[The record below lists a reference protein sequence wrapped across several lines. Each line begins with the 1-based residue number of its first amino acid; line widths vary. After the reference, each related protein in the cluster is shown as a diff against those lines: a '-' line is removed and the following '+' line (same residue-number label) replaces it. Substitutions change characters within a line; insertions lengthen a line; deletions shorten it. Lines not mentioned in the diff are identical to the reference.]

1 MDSLP
6 PPQACGGIKEITMII
21 SRLNHI
27 TFSYPTQLV
36 LDDLSWDIHSDRV
49 VGLLGVNGCG
59 KSTLLKLLVDQLR
72 PDSGTIITEKWAK
85 VRYLEQEPFLEDD
98 STVWQTAY
106 RSNKEILAIETELR
120 KIEAAMA
127 EPANYLDENKLARL
141 VTRQQHLLQELEHL
155 GGLNYES
162 RVTTTLAEFGFEPSQ
177 FGLPIRLLS
186 GGQKKLLA
194 LAGIALDNPNILLL
208 DEPDNHLDIEGKD
221 LLQRFI
227 NRFNGAVIL
236 VTHDRYVLDLVVD
249 EIAEL
254 EAGRLAFYP
263 GNYSEFAFEKERRHQ
278 IEQHHYEI
286 QQKEINRLE
295 EAANRLLTWG
305 RTYDNEKLIKRGF
318 AILKRIEHMDKLEKP
333 PEPGPQMDLSL
344 TGWRGS
350 EIVLR
355 LENLS
360 HAFPENEKGAALTL
374 FTEADLE
381 LRHGERVGLVGPNG
395 CGKSMLIKFIR
406 EEVQHDSGRIYL
418 GPSVQSAYYAQ
429 QHETL
434 DPKKTIIQ
442 TIQDARSMSDQRA
455 VAFLTKFRY
464 TYQQMRD
471 LVGNLS
477 GGERSRLQL
486 AQMMLSGANF
496 LMMDEPTNH
505 LDIAS
510 AEVLEEQLAEFL
522 GAILIVSH
530 DRYFLDRVCT
540 RIVAVENKKLVSY
553 PGNYSSYLQRSK
565 SG

>member
-1 MDSLP
+1 
-6 PPQACGGIKEITMII
+6 MII

-36 LDDLSWDIHSDRV
+36 LDDLNWDIHSDRV

-72 PDSGTIITEKWAK
+72 PDNGTLITEKWAK
-85 VRYLEQEPFLEDD
+85 VRYLEQEPFLNDD
-98 STVWQTAY
+98 NTVWESAY
-106 RSNKEILAIETELR
+106 GANKEILAIDTELKR
-120 KIEAAMA
+120 VEIAMA
-127 EPANYLDENKLARL
+127 LPENYLDEHKLSRL
-141 VTRQQHLLQELEHL
+141 ITHQQHLLEEYDHH

-162 RVTTTLAEFGFEPSQ
+162 RVVTTLADFGFDESQ
-177 FGLPIRLLS
+177 FDLPIRLLS

-227 NRFNGAVIL
+227 NRFDGAVIL
-236 VTHDRYVLDLVVD
+236 VTHDRYLLDLVVE

-254 EAGRLAFYP
+254 EAGKLAFYP

-278 IEQHHYEI
+278 IAQKHFDI
-286 QQKEINRLE
+286 QQKEIKRLE

-318 AILKRIEHMDKLEKP
+318 AILKRIEHMDKLDKP
-333 PEPGPQMDLSL
+333 PETGPQMDLAL

-350 EIVLR
+350 DIVLR
-355 LENLS
+355 LEDLS
-360 HAFPENEKGAALTL
+360 HTFPEDENGSALTL
-374 FTEADLE
+374 FTKANLE
-381 LRHGERVGLVGPNG
+381 LRHAERIGLVGPNG
-395 CGKSMLIKFIR
+395 SGKSMLIKFIR
-406 EEVQHDSGRIYL
+406 EEVQHDSGRIYM

-464 TYQQMRD
+464 SYQQMRD

-486 AQMMLSGANF
+486 AKMMLSGANF

-510 AEVLEEQLAEFL
+510 AEVLEEQLAEFVGSL
-522 GAILIVSH
+522 LIVSH

-540 RIVAVENKKLVSY
+540 RIVAVEDTRLVSY
-553 PGNYSSYLQRSK
+553 PGNYSDYLDHRNR
-565 SG
+565 G

>member
-1 MDSLP
+1 
-6 PPQACGGIKEITMII
+6 MII

-49 VGLLGVNGCG
+49 VGLLGVNGSG
-59 KSTLLKLLVDQLR
+59 KSTLLKLLVDVIR
-72 PDSGTIITEKWAK
+72 PDSGTIVTERWAK
-85 VRYLEQEPFLEDD
+85 VRYLEQEPFLDENT
-98 STVWQTAY
+98 TVWDCAY
-106 RSNKEILAIETELR
+106 NANQGILRIDHELKHIE
-120 KIEAAMA
+120 EALSLP
-127 EPANYLDENKLARL
+127 ENYLDEKKLSRL
-141 VTRQQHLLQELEHL
+141 VNRQQHLLAEFDHH

-162 RVTTTLAEFGFEPSQ
+162 RVITTLADFGFDQSQ
-177 FGLPIRLLS
+177 FELPIRLLS

-194 LAGIALDNPNILLL
+194 LTGIALDNPNILLL
-208 DEPDNHLDIEGKD
+208 DEPDNHLDIDGKD
-221 LLQRFI
+221 KLQRFI
-227 NRFNGAVIL
+227 NRFSGAVIL
-236 VTHDRYVLDLVVD
+236 VTHDRYLLDLVVE

-254 EAGRLAFYP
+254 EAGKLAFYP
-263 GNYSEFAFEKERRHQ
+263 GSYSEFAFEKERRHQ
-278 IEQHHYEI
+278 IAQKHFDI
-286 QQKEINRLE
+286 QQKEIKRLE

-318 AILKRIEHMDKLEKP
+318 AIMKRIEQMDKVEKP
-333 PEPGPQMDLSL
+333 PEAGPQMDLSL

-350 EIVLR
+350 DIVLR

-360 HAFPENEKGAALTL
+360 HAFPDDENGSALTL
-374 FTEADLE
+374 FTEANLE

-406 EEVQHDSGRIYL
+406 EEVQHDCGRIYI

-434 DPKKTIIQ
+434 DPQKTLIQ

-464 TYQQMRD
+464 SYEQMRD
-471 LVGNLS
+471 PVGNLS

-486 AQMMLSGANF
+486 AKMMLSGANF

-510 AEVLEEQLAEFL
+510 SDLLDVHLAEFVGSL
-522 GAILIVSH
+522 LIVSH
-530 DRYFLDRVCT
+530 DRYFLDRFCT
-540 RIVAVENKKLVSY
+540 RIVAVEETKLVSY
-553 PGNYSSYLQRSK
+553 SGNYSNYLEQRNR
-565 SG
+565 G

>member
-1 MDSLP
+1 
-6 PPQACGGIKEITMII
+6 MII

-27 TFSYPTQLV
+27 TFSYPTQLI

-49 VGLLGVNGCG
+49 VGLLGVNGSG
-59 KSTLLKLLVDQLR
+59 KSTLLKLLIDELR

-85 VRYLEQEPFLEDD
+85 VRYLEQEPFLKED
-98 STVWQTAY
+98 STVWESAY
-106 RSNKEILAIETELR
+106 SANAEILKVDTEL
-120 KIEAAMA
+120 KQIEEALTQP
-127 EPANYLDENKLARL
+127 ENYMDEKKLTRL
-141 VTRQQHLLQELEHL
+141 MTRQQHLLEIYERQ

-162 RVTTTLAEFGFEPSQ
+162 RVVTTLADFGFDESQ
-177 FGLPIRLLS
+177 HKLTIQQLS

-221 LLQRFI
+221 LLQRYI

-236 VTHDRYVLDLVVD
+236 VTHDRYLLDLVVE
-249 EIAEL
+249 EIVEL
-254 EAGRLAFYP
+254 EAGKLASYP
-263 GNYSEFAFEKERRHQ
+263 GNYSEFAFEKERRAQ
-278 IEQHHYEI
+278 IAVHHYEV
-286 QQKEINRLE
+286 QQKEIKRLE

-305 RTYDNEKLIKRGF
+305 RTYDNEKLIYRGF
-318 AILKRIEHMDKLEKP
+318 AILKRIEHMDKIEKP
-333 PEPGPQMDLSL
+333 PETGPQMDLSL

-350 EIVLR
+350 DIVLR
-355 LENLS
+355 LEDLS
-360 HAFPENEKGAALTL
+360 HAFPEDEKGAALTL
-374 FTEADLE
+374 FTAANLE

-406 EEVQHDSGRIYL
+406 EEVQHDSGRIYM

-464 TYQQMRD
+464 SYQQMRD

-486 AQMMLSGANF
+486 AKMMLSGANF

-510 AEVLEEQLAEFL
+510 AEVLEEQLAEFVGSL
-522 GAILIVSH
+522 LIVSH

-540 RIVAVENKKLVSY
+540 RIVAVEETKLVSY
-553 PGNYSSYLQRSK
+553 TGNYSQYLDAK
-565 SG
+565 TK

>member
-1 MDSLP
+1 
-6 PPQACGGIKEITMII
+6 MII

-36 LDDLSWDIHSDRV
+36 LNDLSWDIHSDRV

-59 KSTLLKLLVDQLR
+59 KSTLLKLMVDILR

-85 VRYLEQEPFLEDD
+85 VRYLEQEPFLDD
-98 STVWQTAY
+98 ESTVWTIAY
-106 RSNKEILAIETELR
+106 SANQEILVIDQELKEIEQALAL
-120 KIEAAMA
+120 
-127 EPANYLDENKLARL
+127 PDNYSDDKKLSRL
-141 VTRQQHLLQELEHL
+141 LNRQQRLLEEFEQHS
-155 GGLNYES
+155 GMNYES
-162 RVTTTLAEFGFEPSQ
+162 RVITTLADFGFDESQ
-177 FGLPIRLLS
+177 FDLPIRLLS

-194 LAGIALDNPNILLL
+194 MTAIAIDRPNILLL
-208 DEPDNHLDIEGKD
+208 DEPDNHLDIEGKN

-227 NRFNGAVIL
+227 NRFDGAVIL
-236 VTHDRYVLDLVVD
+236 VTHDRYLLDLVVD

-263 GNYSEFAFEKERRHQ
+263 GNYSEFAFEKEHRHQ
-278 IEQHHYEI
+278 IAQKHYDI
-286 QQKEINRLE
+286 QQKEIKRLE
-295 EAANRLLTWG
+295 EAASRLLTWG

-333 PEPGPQMDLSL
+333 PEAGPQMDLAL

-350 EIVLR
+350 DIVLR
-355 LENLS
+355 LENLN
-360 HAFPENEKGAALTL
+360 HAFPENDKGAALTL
-374 FTEADLE
+374 FTDANLE

-395 CGKSMLIKFIR
+395 CGKSMLIRFIR
-406 EEVQHDSGRIYL
+406 EEVQHDSGRIYI

-434 DPKKTIIQ
+434 DPQKTIIQ

-464 TYQQMRD
+464 SYQQMRD
-471 LVGNLS
+471 PVGNLS

-486 AQMMLSGANF
+486 AKMMLSGANF

-522 GAILIVSH
+522 GSLLIVSH
-530 DRYFLDRVCT
+530 DRYFLDRVCS
-540 RIVAVENKKLVSY
+540 RIIAVENRKLVSY
-553 PGNYSSYLQRSK
+553 PGNYSNYLKQRK
-565 SG
+565 RG